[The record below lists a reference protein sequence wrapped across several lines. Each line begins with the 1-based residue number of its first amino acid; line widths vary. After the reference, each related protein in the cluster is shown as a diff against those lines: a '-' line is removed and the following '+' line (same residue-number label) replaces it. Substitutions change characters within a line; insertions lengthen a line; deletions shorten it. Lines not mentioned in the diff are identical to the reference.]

1 MSPSARLP
9 QALFAIGLVACVGLF
24 LLQTLHY
31 FPHTIDDS
39 FITFRYARNW
49 MAGEGLT
56 FNPGERPTEGFTNPS
71 WLVLSAASLAAGV
84 DPMLTTKIAGILCG
98 VLLLLLVTFGA
109 GVLRGKHDGWNL
121 LAPLFLAGQPSFA
134 FWAVQGME
142 TPLNT
147 LLIFACWLSA
157 WRLPQ
162 ATRWERF
169 GFPALITLAVAT
181 RIDAVYYLSP
191 IPLLWFFQCPPG
203 TGKGESIF
211 RHLLVPV
218 CLAAAGV
225 LFLQAFRMV
234 YFGELLPNTYFAKQP
249 SAFAEE
255 RGVWQLL
262 HFFFF
267 HGVEQGAN
275 GDGDLPWGQLLH
287 ANVMLGALGAVAL
300 WGSWRVRI
308 FHLVP
313 VGMLIFFQLKTNGDW
328 MPGFR
333 FFQFLLPFLATA
345 VAVAIGDTVVRFSP
359 RGVVAARVFGCC
371 CSAVVVLLSGVQQR
385 TETVYIFSRDAM
397 WFEREARWFHPSVL
411 HGRLYEGWGVALGP
425 ISARFVQEVPAG
437 GSLFLSDI
445 GLPGWVLPTETLIDV
460 DGLTNRELAHA
471 PSIRIPELD
480 AASHRRAYVE
490 LLMAETPP
498 DLLLAFE
505 QHLGKGPDVPG
516 YVYPEPVA
524 IAVQQPRFA
533 EYSEVW
539 RTLKTG
545 NDVWNH
551 LYRREGVEA
560 PTPAEMLA
568 RYEKALRL
576 SPRLGFL
583 LPPYVELAEAEGE
596 SPWDEPW
603 FVRAVRANS
612 ANREVVF
619 ALLDASIRLKRPQ
632 VALLLEEITHPTLRT
647 SLFEGMLRT
656 AYLEG
661 NLPEEAERL
670 GRE

>member
-1 MSPSARLP
+1 
-9 QALFAIGLVACVGLF
+9 VGLF

-31 FPHTIDDS
+31 FPQTIDDS

-49 MAGEGLT
+49 IAGEGLT

-84 DPMLTTKIAGILCG
+84 DPMLTTKLAGILCG
-98 VLLLLLVTFGA
+98 VLLLHLVTFGA

-147 LLIFACWLSA
+147 LLIFTCWLAA
-157 WRLPQ
+157 WRLPV
-162 ATRWERF
+162 AARWERLL
-169 GFPALITLAVAT
+169 FPVLITLAVAT
-181 RIDAVYYLSP
+181 RIDAVYYLAP
-191 IPLLWFFQCPPG
+191 IPLLWLLQCPQG
-203 TGKGESIF
+203 TEKDDSVIPISA
-211 RHLLVPV
+211 LVVPV
-218 CLAAAGV
+218 SLAAAGV
-225 LFLQAFRMV
+225 LLLQAFRMV

-249 SAFAEE
+249 SEFAAE

-267 HGVEQGAN
+267 HGVEPAAN
-275 GDGDLPWGQLLH
+275 GERNFPLGQLLH
-287 ANVMLGALGAVAL
+287 ANVVLGTLGAVAL

-345 VAVAIGDTVVRFSP
+345 VAVAIGDTVMRFSP
-359 RGVVAARVFGCC
+359 RGFLAARVFGCC
-371 CSAVVVLLSGVQQR
+371 CTAVVVLLSGVQQR
-385 TETVYIFSRDAM
+385 TETVYIFSKDALWFSRDAG
-397 WFEREARWFHPSVL
+397 WFRPAVL
-411 HGRLYEGWGVALGP
+411 HARLHEGWGVALGP
-425 ISARFVQEVPAG
+425 ISARFVQEVPPA

-445 GLPGWVLPTETLIDV
+445 GLPGWVLPTEMLIDV

-471 PSIRIPELD
+471 PSVRIPELD
-480 AASHRRAYVE
+480 AAAHRRAYVE
-490 LLMAETPP
+490 LLMAESPP

-516 YVYPEPVA
+516 YVYPEPIA

-533 EYSEVW
+533 EYREVW

-545 NDVWNH
+545 QDVWNH

-560 PTPAEMLA
+560 PTPAQKLA
-568 RYEKALRL
+568 RYEEALRL

-596 SPWDEPW
+596 SPWDAPW
-603 FVRAVRANS
+603 FVRAVQANS

-619 ALLDASIRLKRPQ
+619 ALLDLSIRLKRPQ

-647 SLFEGMLRT
+647 SLFEGMLLT
-656 AYLEG
+656 AYVEG

-670 GRE
+670 GQQ